1 VTRVDRPQSLKHLL
15 RLTGEH
21 PNAALLAGGASVM
34 AAIRAGRR
42 PAHVIDLSSVSEL
55 RGVERQRKALWIGAQ
70 TTIEMVCADRF
81 AQRHHPTLV
90 QACAT
95 EVPQQQAR
103 STLGGCIV
111 LGRREVLPVL
121 LSLDTRIEL
130 RSAGRSRTI
139 PIDGLRAGLR
149 SGELVTSAVIP
160 HPHPDDRAVVRVLRG
175 HGGLCLAARVRKTEG
190 VVTAARVAAATREV
204 GAQRYPDVERALVG
218 EPIRPG
224 LATLLEPHLGK
235 VAVNVLRSWLE
246 CLL

>member
-1 VTRVDRPQSLKHLL
+1 MTRVDRPQSLKHLL

-21 PNAALLAGGASVM
+21 PNAALLAGGGSVM

-42 PAHVIDLSSVSEL
+42 PDHVIDLSGVSEL
-55 RGVERQRKALWIGAQ
+55 RGVERQRRSLWIGAQ
-70 TTIEMVCADRF
+70 TTIEALCDDRF

-90 QACAT
+90 EACRS
-95 EVPQQQAR
+95 EVPQQRSR

-111 LGRREVLPVL
+111 LRRREVLPVL
-121 LSLDTRIEL
+121 LTLDASVEL
-130 RSAGRSRTI
+130 RSAGRNRTI

-149 SGELVTSAVIP
+149 SGELITSAVIP

-175 HGGLCLAARVRKTEG
+175 HGGLCLAARVRKTDG
-190 VVTAARVAAATREV
+190 VITVARVAAATREL
-204 GAQRYPDVERALVG
+204 GAQRFPDVEHALTDG
-218 EPIRPG
+218 PIRPG
-224 LATLLEPHLGK
+224 QATLLEPHLGR